1 MSYNFAIIDL
11 GSNSVR
17 MNINSIEK
25 DGTWSTLQK
34 LRATVRLSE
43 GMSSDNFLKENAMNR
58 VIDALCD
65 LCQKAKEYKC
75 VSIAAVATAALR
87 NAANKEL
94 FLSRVKEKT
103 GIDFEIISGEQEAFY
118 SFLAVR
124 ETVGIENGVIYDTGG
139 GSTEIMLVKNGEI
152 KHSVSLPLGAVIMTE
167 KFRKSSQMHLYK
179 YVSSYIGGV
188 DWLDECEG
196 LPLYGIGGSARALA
210 MLYKKQNLGID
221 AFDGMKIPNASVAKI
236 YQDIF
241 LTPVEKRKDIKGM
254 EISRADII
262 LAGLTP
268 LKVLM
273 DMCGGKSVTICAS
286 GVKEGVFFRMKDEI
300 LRSSNK

>member
-17 MNINSIEK
+17 MNINAIEK
-25 DGTWSTLQK
+25 DGSWSTLQK

-43 GMSSDNFLKENAMNR
+43 GMSSDNFLKENAINR

-65 LCQKAKEYKC
+65 FCDKAKEYKC

-94 FLSRVKEKT
+94 FLARVKEKT

-139 GSTEIMLVKNGEI
+139 GSTEIMLVKDGEI
-152 KHSVSLPLGAVIMTE
+152 KHCVSLPLGAVIMTE

-179 YVSSYIGGV
+179 YVSSYIGGI

-196 LPLYGIGGSARALA
+196 LPIYGIGGSARALA
-210 MLYKKQNLGID
+210 MLYKKENLGID
-221 AFDGMKIPNASVAKI
+221 AFDGMKIPYASVAKI
-236 YQDIF
+236 YQSIF

-273 DMCGGKSVTICAS
+273 DMCGGSSVTICAS